1 MCYNLYMKRNLYIS
15 IIFILL
21 ILLGIFFVSTRQ
33 QDQEEKAPDTD
44 TVQEVA
50 ITQKN
55 PPTEQCFYRITTKTE
70 EKPFSVEEF
79 MRLEFDGEKV
89 TGMKF
94 GFQDGPGYSNGYT
107 GTLSGTQTPEE
118 LVLYYAYT
126 VEGSSNTEQEIYKMT
141 NTGIERLQYQLI
153 EKNNMLVPDRSSLL
167 GSIPYTSFS
176 CADFAEKVPK

>member
-1 MCYNLYMKRNLYIS
+1 MDMKRNLYIS
-15 IIFILL
+15 IIFIVL
-21 ILLGIFFVSTRQ
+21 ILAGILFIYTHPKNQKIKV
-33 QDQEEKAPDTD
+33 PDISI
-44 TVQEVA
+44 VQEVA
-50 ITQKN
+50 TTQN
-55 PPTEQCFYRITTKTE
+55 DTQTEQCFYRITTKTE

-118 LVLYYAYT
+118 IVLYYAYT

-141 NTGIERLQYQLI
+141 GGGIERMQYQLI
-153 EKNNMLVPDRSSLL
+153 EKNNMLMPNRSSLV
-167 GSIPYTSFS
+167 GSIPYTPFS

>member
-1 MCYNLYMKRNLYIS
+1 MKRNLYIS

-21 ILLGIFFVSTRQ
+21 ILLVILFIYTRPKQ
-33 QDQEEKAPDTD
+33 QKVKAPDISI
-44 TVQEVA
+44 VQEIA
-50 ITQKN
+50 TTQN
-55 PPTEQCFYRITTKTE
+55 NQQVEQCFYRITTKTE

-118 LVLYYAYT
+118 ILLYYSYT
-126 VEGSSNTEQEIYKMT
+126 VEGSSNTEQEIYKIT

-153 EKNNMLVPDRSSLL
+153 EKNNMLVPDRSSLV
-167 GSIPYTSFS
+167 GSIPYTPFS
-176 CADFAEKVPK
+176 CAEFTEKVPK